1 MNLRDGRMSVLAR
14 TAREQGWRIDEA
26 GTKLTWYPPDGTT
39 RPITSNKTFSESG
52 HDFPNFLGELR
63 RAGLVVRPNGLA
75 APDPQPAKPTIDRFT
90 LELAG
95 LIEQE
100 MERRTR
106 NLQDQVD
113 ALQNENEHLR
123 SELADSKAKVS
134 RELEAAI
141 ADAQAMLRRIK
152 P

>member
-1 MNLRDGRMSVLAR
+1 MSDPRVPLLVR
-14 TAREQGWRIDEA
+14 KAREQGWRVDEA

-52 HDFPNFLGELR
+52 HDFANFLGELR
-63 RAGLVVRPNGLA
+63 RAGLKVNTNGLA

-123 SELADSKAKVS
+123 SELADSKSKVS
-134 RELEAAI
+134 RELESAI
-141 ADAQAMLRRIK
+141 AEAQAMLRRIK